1 MDFVILIFVGIVAY
15 VIGIFGWAQIIGSFQ
30 NIKQRGL
37 GMTFFTILIW
47 VGIIFGA
54 FLISKSFF
62 SNQLLGFYLGIIISF
77 VQIIFA
83 GKIE

>member
-1 MDFVILIFVGIVAY
+1 MEFVILILVGIVAY
-15 VIGIFGWAQIIGSFQ
+15 VIGVFGWSQIIGSLQ

-37 GMTFFTILIW
+37 GMSFLTILIW
-47 VGIIFGA
+47 TSIILGS
-54 FLISKSFF
+54 FLITKKFF
-62 SNQLLGFYLGIIISF
+62 NSQLLGFYSGIVISF